1 MSIQSRL
8 FLTGIPDRLS
18 KTFTIFNQPITLA
31 ELDKEIDAENGLLLN
46 DAGVSDDELAAT
58 FEAEIE
64 DDGE

>member
-1 MSIQSRL
+1 
-8 FLTGIPDRLS
+8 
-18 KTFTIFNQPITLA
+18 
-31 ELDKEIDAENGLLLN
+31 LDKEIDAENGLLLN